1 MGPSVSGEI
10 SVAGEIRIFTEQTGM
25 TKWKDGVVEVVE
37 KDTKSTLVVRFK
49 AGGPTKTFTLTEN
62 VKSVRVSDHK
72 EHSRIMI
79 TLLDSSNITVQYAM
93 LGQVQWLSQYLK
105 DVEKNPNRDGKSI
118 SGSSPLS
125 GVLGKRTS
133 QRDAKRHYDTE
144 NRTPNKRPTAEGSA
158 ETPVKRT
165 QGPPGRTPRVQHLS
179 GSQGNVQ
186 GSKGL
191 PSLSP
196 NNTATSSTARASLSE
211 PRNDKR
217 KRTLTPEEEITND
230 YPKENDSSRC
240 PNLMPSNSRPCG
252 EQQAKR
258 LFPSHAKQEDVK
270 SKGVMPLQTTTSF
283 YGQTGTREFSSPSPF
298 SERSCLGSQFPAAK
312 RSLGLVTPHTA
323 TACKKIK
330 STSDFVGWNKSK
342 PFLSTQQPQ
351 LQGFSN
357 LGNTCYMNAILQS
370 LFALHSFTSDMLRQ
384 GIPWNRV
391 PPNSLLR
398 RLAHLLSKKDVCTM
412 DYKKEL
418 LKRVKTA
425 ISASAE
431 RFSGYAQNDA
441 HEFLSQCLDQLKED
455 VERLNKKWRLEPA
468 QGESP
473 KPSQTDSAS
482 DMPYTCPVAAN
493 MEFEVLHTITCRVCG
508 EVVKKKEQFNDLS
521 IDLPRKKS
529 DTAWSI
535 QDSLDLFLRAEE
547 VEYACE
553 KCESRNATVTHKF
566 IKLPRVLILH
576 LKRYSFDVQLAVN
589 NKVGQQVIIPLYLT
603 LQAHCVEGTR
613 SALSLRSS
621 KHTHGNMQPLRSS
634 QSMNAPSTSSNR
646 KRYTFKPR
654 VLSISE
660 SDTDEDQLKRALNL
674 SKQVVETNR
683 FTGCDGTCEDEML
696 ATVMAISQ
704 DESGQ
709 QAISM
714 LKDSEVDHLGLHAS
728 NKHDNEDEQ
737 MHSDLEARDNTQ
749 VNEDLLMQMCDQEPS
764 NSSPD
769 TGFCDEV
776 DFPDVAEVQEV
787 ESEPCSEVAGHV
799 EEPVYSSII
808 VPTENWEEDDIP
820 VWSKMDIVPK
830 KEDDYAGKKEEG
842 AEKNE
847 QKASGDEDK
856 ENRTPVKEAA
866 VMVTSPLAGPLTE
879 GDLQA
884 EPEPD
889 WMDQYS
895 LDREREERELQEAL
909 AQSLR
914 DQEAREQREEDEL
927 KRATELSLQEF
938 QHSLAEVMGSD
949 DDSGNEGSV
958 ELERSDAEALEL
970 KCNAETGDLPHSFQL
985 LSVVSHIGSDSS
997 AGHYISDTFD
1007 VKKQSWFTYD
1017 DTDVTRTSEATVRDT
1032 RERSGYIFFYIHK
1045 EILEQLLES
1054 DGMV

>member
-230 YPKENDSSRC
+230 YPKENDSSRQALIFILDHSTCFSILCVFNKLTYHNLFLCQRC
-240 PNLMPSNSRPCG
+240 PNLMPS
-252 EQQAKR
+252 
-258 LFPSHAKQEDVK
+258 
-270 SKGVMPLQTTTSF
+270 VMPLQTTTSF

-674 SKQVVETNR
+674 SKQVR
-683 FTGCDGTCEDEML
+683 
-696 ATVMAISQ
+696 
-704 DESGQ
+704 
-709 QAISM
+709 
-714 LKDSEVDHLGLHAS
+714 
-728 NKHDNEDEQ
+728 
-737 MHSDLEARDNTQ
+737 DLEARDNTQ

>member
-1 MGPSVSGEI
+1 SGEI

-37 KDTKSTLVVRFK
+37 KDTKSTLVIRFK

-105 DVEKNPNRDGKSI
+105 DVEKNPNR
-118 SGSSPLS
+118 GSSPLS

-133 QRDAKRHYDTE
+133 QRDSKRHFDTE

-217 KRTLTPEEEITND
+217 KRTLTPDEEITND
-230 YPKENDSSRC
+230 YPKENDSS
-240 PNLMPSNSRPCG
+240 SNSRPCG

-270 SKGVMPLQTTTSF
+270 GKGMFLGVMPLQTTTSF
-283 YGQTGTREFSSPSPF
+283 YGQTGTREYSSPSPLLN
-298 SERSCLGSQFPAAK
+298 RSCLGSQFPAAK
-312 RSLGLVTPHTA
+312 RSLGLVTPHAA

-455 VERLNKKWRLEPA
+455 VERLNKKWRLEPG

-535 QDSLDLFLRAEE
+535 QDSLDLFLRAED

-674 SKQVVETNR
+674 SKQVR
-683 FTGCDGTCEDEML
+683 
-696 ATVMAISQ
+696 
-704 DESGQ
+704 
-709 QAISM
+709 
-714 LKDSEVDHLGLHAS
+714 
-728 NKHDNEDEQ
+728 
-737 MHSDLEARDNTQ
+737 EARDNTQ
-749 VNEDLLMQMCDQEPS
+749 VNEDLLMQMCDQEPT

-787 ESEPCSEVAGHV
+787 ESEPCSEVTAHV

-820 VWSKMDIVPK
+820 VWSKMDIGPK
-830 KEDDYAGKKEEG
+830 KEEDYAGKKEEG

-856 ENRTPVKEAA
+856 ENRTP
-866 VMVTSPLAGPLTE
+866 
-879 GDLQA
+879 A

-949 DDSGNEGSV
+949 EDSGNEGSV
-958 ELERSDAEALEL
+958 ELERSEAEALEL

-1054 DGMV
+1054 DGTV